1 MLRLTQHALERIAER
16 GLTAAQLAAAL
27 DGRRY
32 EMADG
37 MTVHL
42 GPGRVAVVVNP
53 AAQVVV
59 TAYRIQ
65 RKALKRN
72 FSR

>member
-1 MLRLTQHALERIAER
+1 MLRLTTHALERIAER
-16 GLTAAQLAAAL
+16 GLTAAQLANAL
-27 DGRRY
+27 DGRQY
-32 EMADG
+32 VMPDG
-37 MTVHL
+37 TTIHL

-65 RKALKRN
+65 RKLLKRH